1 LNKSRPEK
9 KYYTSIYILGAV
21 FLFLILSFC
30 LKAQN
35 AFPDSLK
42 PHKSFVQKVIE
53 EATKKRKFLLAP
65 EFGRSPQT
73 GFYTGIYYLQLFKV
87 KGDTDSRTS
96 NIETYGTVTERNQY
110 FLTFNNTVLFDK
122 EKYFWRG
129 NSYIS
134 KFNEFFYGIG
144 NDIDVNTK
152 DLINFNYFNTLQ
164 RVTRVIKSHTYVGL
178 QAQFTKTFNLTYDKG
193 GLLDESSAYGKGGSQ
208 NTGVGP
214 VFLYDSRDHV
224 IFTRTGTYLDISAM
238 FFQKAF
244 GSQYPFTNMII
255 DFRKFIKV
263 YKNDVISFQTLINYN
278 WGNVPFR
285 QLALMGGDV
294 MMRGYY
300 PGIYR
305 DNFMMAQQ
313 IELRI
318 PVYKIFGIVLFAAV
332 AEVEHTLQAFN
343 WQDLKY
349 TYGIGLRFMFIKH
362 ERINVGGDLGFSK
375 NTKTLSLGSGESF

>member
-1 LNKSRPEK
+1 LKEITK
-9 KYYTSIYILGAV
+9 KNSKLAFTIIWMVICLFPQLYIQ
-21 FLFLILSFC
+21 
-30 LKAQN
+30 AQVT
-35 AFPDSLK
+35 DVVK
-42 PHKSFVQKVIE
+42 DTVVHKSFVKKVIDV
-53 EATKKRKFLLAP
+53 ATKKRKFLLAP
-65 EFGRSPQT
+65 ELGRNPQT
-73 GFYTGIYYLQLFKV
+73 GFYTGIYYLKLFRM

-96 NIETYGTVTERNQY
+96 NIETYGTVTEKNQFY
-110 FLTFNNTVLFDK
+110 LTLNNTLLFDK

-129 NSYIS
+129 SSYIS

-144 NDIDVNTK
+144 NNIDVNTK
-152 DLINFNYFNTLQ
+152 EVINFNYFNTLQ
-164 RVTRVIKSHTYVGL
+164 RVARNIKPHMFVGL
-178 QAQFTKTFNLTYDKG
+178 QAQFNKTFNLSYDKG
-193 GLLDESSAYGKGGSQ
+193 GLLDESSAYGKSGSQ
-208 NTGVGP
+208 NIGIGP

-224 IFTRTGTYLDISAM
+224 VFTRTGTYLDVSAM

-255 DFRKFIKV
+255 DFRKFIKF
-263 YKNDVISFQTLINYN
+263 YKNNVVCFQTLINYN

-313 IELRI
+313 VELRI
-318 PVYKIFGIVLFAAV
+318 PIYKIFGIVVFAAA
-332 AEVEHTLQAFN
+332 AEVEHSMNQFC
-343 WQDLKY
+343 WQDIKY
-349 TYGIGLRFMFIKH
+349 TYGIGLRIMFIKH

>member
-1 LNKSRPEK
+1 MQ
-9 KYYTSIYILGAV
+9 IGM
-21 FLFLILSFC
+21 FLFLIFHLSVTALTNPADT
-30 LKAQN
+30 LK
-35 AFPDSLK
+35 P
-42 PHKSFVQKVIE
+42 PHKSFVKKVID

-73 GFYTGIYYLQLFKV
+73 GFYTGIYYLQLFKM

-96 NIETYGTVTERNQY
+96 NIETYSNVTEKNQY
-110 FLTFNNTVLFDK
+110 YLTLNNTVLFDK

-129 NSYIS
+129 NTYVS
-134 KFNEFFYGIG
+134 KFNEEFFGIG
-144 NDIDVNTK
+144 NDINVHQYEV
-152 DLINFNYFNTLQ
+152 INFNYFNTLQ
-164 RVTRVIKSHTYVGL
+164 RVTRNIRPHMFVGL
-178 QAQFTKTFNLTYDKG
+178 QGQFNKTFNLSYDKG
-193 GLLDESSAYGKGGSQ
+193 GLLDESTAYGKGGSQ
-208 NTGVGP
+208 NLGVGP

-224 IFTRTGTYLDISAM
+224 IYTRTGTYLDVSAM
-238 FFQKAF
+238 LFQKAL

-255 DFRKFIKV
+255 DFRKFIKF
-263 YKNDVISFQTLINYN
+263 YKNNVVCFQTLINYN

-318 PVYKIFGIVLFAAV
+318 PVYKIFGIVLFAAA
-332 AEVEHTLQAFN
+332 AEVQHTIQAFN
-343 WQDLKY
+343 WQDIKY
-349 TYGIGLRFMFIKH
+349 TYGIGLRVMFIKH